1 MGSPMYE
8 QLKSTCRVTAFVDL
22 RASTIW
28 ISFDLGVTGDY
39 EGLYSW
45 LDSNGAK
52 ECGTSVAYLTCTHP
66 GDLMEALRKE
76 IKEVVSLN
84 KRSRIYVVSRDGE
97 QFKGSYLI
105 GRRKAA
111 PWEGYG
117 AVEDHS
123 YDAA

>member
-1 MGSPMYE
+1 ME
-8 QLKSTCRVTAFVDL
+8 
-22 RASTIW
+22 STIW
-28 ISFDLGVTGDY
+28 ISFDLGITGDY

-52 ECGTSVAYLTCTHP
+52 ECGTSVAYLTYNHP
-66 GDLMEALRKE
+66 GDLMEALRKDLN
-76 IKEVVSLN
+76 EVVSLN